1 MGRAVAVA
9 SLALALI
16 PAGPAAQAPP
26 DQSKQIVIDVTAVD
40 KKGAPVMDMRP
51 GDFDVQ
57 IGHFRVP
64 IASVTAVTP
73 SSGDWTGRLIVLVL
87 DDITVAPTNISRVR
101 DIAGRFIDDM
111 APRDRMAVVMLD
123 GGGGM
128 QTTDEPAVLRGAIE
142 RYNTHGGFTTRDG
155 LGQEV
160 LDTMSQ
166 IARQV
171 MEAPGR
177 RKIIVGIGSGW
188 VFDRPIPNP
197 ILGGGRDLRPEW
209 TDAMRAMTYAKANL
223 YVIDP
228 GGVGTAHAYSGD
240 TGFARETGGHAFV
253 NTNDF
258 KGAVEKILAEAANYY
273 VISVPDPPTGRGAD
287 LRELEV
293 TTRRRG
299 VTIRARH
306 AIPGT

>member
-1 MGRAVAVA
+1 MARIALLA
-9 SLALALI
+9 SLALALV
-16 PAGPAAQAPP
+16 PAGRQAQPPP
-26 DQSKQIVIDVTAVD
+26 DQSKKVVIDVVAVD
-40 KKGAPVMDMRP
+40 RKGAPVLDMRP
-51 GDFDVQ
+51 EDFEVR

-64 IASVTAVTP
+64 IESVTAVTP
-73 SSGDWTGRLIVLVL
+73 SSADQTGRLIVLVL
-87 DDITVAPTNISRVR
+87 DDITVAPVNIARVR
-101 DIAGRFIDDM
+101 DVAGRFVDKM
-111 APRDRMAVVMLD
+111 APGDRMAVVMLD
-123 GGGGM
+123 SGGGM
-128 QTTDEPAVLRGAIE
+128 ETTDEAAVLRGAIG
-142 RYNTHGGFTTRDG
+142 RYSPRGGFTTRDG

-160 LDTMSQ
+160 LDTISQ

-177 RKIIVGIGSGW
+177 RKTIVGIGSGW

-197 ILGGGRDLRPEW
+197 IVAGRDLRPQW
-209 TDAMRAMTYAKANL
+209 TDAMRAMAYAKANL

-228 GGVGTAHAYSGD
+228 GGVGTTRAYNGD

-258 KGAVEKILAEAANYY
+258 KGAVDKILAEAANYY
-273 VISVPDPPTGRGAD
+273 VISVPDPPTGHGAD

-299 VTIRARH
+299 VTLRARH
-306 AIPGT
+306 ALPGS